1 MKTSGFNASTLGQ
14 RRGNSLYR
22 KVSVISLIVALMLA
36 SLPVASVFAA
46 PPTQGGGGGSNLED
60 SWGNKLRQLQ
70 AEVTFFNNF
79 QTKPGQNRNAGNVGQ
94 YLDKYRATL
103 AAAQGLVVSG
113 SGFDSNGRV
122 TNENQA
128 RQSNQLLGQYLS
140 AIRGLK
146 NKIGNASGD
155 ENNAGNNNSGGNAGI
170 PVTGGTAN
178 TNQNAGQNNNQNN
191 SPAKVWGGQFR
202 ELQAAQAWFNN
213 FHTKPGKDRNSED
226 ISRYLDQ
233 YASALRGAYSIIA
246 NGSPSS
252 NVQNNTGGEGQAVT
266 QSWGNGRQQLAMYL
280 SMMRGLREKIAEG
293 GRDNNRNTNN
303 NGGDTTGGATQ

>member
-1 MKTSGFNASTLGQ
+1 MKTSGFNASTLGY

-22 KVSVISLIVALMLA
+22 KLSIVSLIIALMLA
-36 SLPVASVFAA
+36 SLPVASAFAA
-46 PPTQGGGGGSNLED
+46 PATQAGGGSNLEE

-79 QTKPGQNRNAGNVGQ
+79 QTKPGQNRNAQVGQ
-94 YLDKYRATL
+94 YLDKYRTTL

-122 TNENQA
+122 TNEGQA
-128 RQSNQLLGQYLS
+128 RRSNQLLGQYLS

-146 NKIGNASGD
+146 DKIGNASGD
-155 ENNAGNNNSGGNAGI
+155 ENNSNTGNNGGNAGI
-170 PVTGGTAN
+170 PVTGGATN

-191 SPAKVWGGQFR
+191 SPAKLWGPQFR
-202 ELQAAQAWFNN
+202 ELQAAQTWFNN
-213 FHTKPGKDRNSED
+213 FHTKPGQGRNSEE

-233 YASALRGAYSIIA
+233 YASALRAAYSIIVNGGANTTAQNA
-246 NGSPSS
+246 NGS
-252 NVQNNTGGEGQAVT
+252 NGQGASLNRGT
-266 QSWGNGRQQLAMYL
+266 PQQQLAMYL

-293 GRDNNRNTNN
+293 GLDNNRNN
-303 NGGDTTGGATQ
+303 NGNTNTGGQ